1 MKAVLRKYNA
11 TRLQIC
17 HNKVKPVYEFR
28 KIFAG
33 SGFESIFLPDALFV
47 FPHMILFQKNFVV
60 KLIFTV

>member
-28 KIFAG
+28 KMFTG
-33 SGFESIFLPDALFV
+33 SGFENIFS
-47 FPHMILFQKNFVV
+47 
-60 KLIFTV
+60 LIR